1 MADTTNPTA
10 TVATVQRRPRI
21 KDAIASGICDGTTA
35 AVKMVSSTA
44 EVISAVAVRV
54 KLNNVETAAD
64 ILDVYGAEKVTAA
77 QALIEKL

>member
-1 MADTTNPTA
+1 MDTNTVNPA
-10 TVATVQRRPRI
+10 TVATVTRRPRI

-64 ILDVYGAEKVTAA
+64 ILDVYGTEKVTAA